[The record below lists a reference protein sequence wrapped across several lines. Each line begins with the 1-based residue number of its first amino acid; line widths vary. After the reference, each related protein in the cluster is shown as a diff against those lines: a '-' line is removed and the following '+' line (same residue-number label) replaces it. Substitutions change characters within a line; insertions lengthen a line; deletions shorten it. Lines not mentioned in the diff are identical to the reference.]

1 MMFKH
6 ILLPTDGSRL
16 SEIAIF
22 NGIEL
27 ARQHGARITGLYAM
41 PEFHLLSY
49 RAAAID
55 ETRDHF
61 AKDAQDHAQ
70 RYLDFVRRTAEEAR
84 VECATVS
91 ELSDHPH
98 DAICKAARR
107 LGCDLILMASHGKRG
122 LISTLLGS
130 ETQRVLAQSEV
141 PVLVWR
147 APPPTP

>member
-16 SEIAIF
+16 SEIAVF

-27 ARQHGARITGLYAM
+27 ARQHGARVTAIHVM

-55 ETRDHF
+55 ESHDHF
-61 AKDAQDHAQ
+61 AQDAQAHAQ
-70 RYLDFVRRTAEEAR
+70 RYLDFVRRTADEAK
-84 VECATVS
+84 VECATIA

-107 LGCDLILMASHGKRG
+107 LGCDLIVMASHGKRG
-122 LISTLLGS
+122 LVSLLLGS
-130 ETQRVLAQSEV
+130 ETQRVLAHSEV

-147 APPPTP
+147 AGTP

>member
-1 MMFKH
+1 MFKH

-27 ARQHGARITGLYAM
+27 ARQHGARVTGLHAM

-49 RAAAID
+49 RAAALD
-55 ETRDHF
+55 ESRDHF
-61 AKDAQDHAQ
+61 AQDAQAHAE
-70 RYLDFVRRTAEEAR
+70 RHLEFIRRIADEAR
-84 VECATVS
+84 VECATVA

-98 DAICKAARR
+98 DAIVKAARR
-107 LGCDLILMASHGKRG
+107 LSCDLILMASHGRRG

-130 ETQRVLAQSEV
+130 ETQRVLAHSEV
-141 PVLVWR
+141 PVMVWR
-147 APPPTP
+147 APASAG

>member
-1 MMFKH
+1 MFKH

-16 SEIAIF
+16 SELAVF
-22 NGIEL
+22 QGVEL
-27 ARQHGARITGLYAM
+27 ARQHGARVTGLHAM

-61 AKDAQDHAQ
+61 AQDAQVHAQ
-70 RYLDFVRRTAEEAR
+70 QYLDFVRRTATEAR
-84 VECATVS
+84 VECATVA

-107 LGCDLILMASHGKRG
+107 LGCDLIVMASHGKRG
-122 LISTLLGS
+122 IVSLLLGS
-130 ETQRVLAQSEV
+130 ETQRVLAHSEV

-147 APPPTP
+147 SSEA

>member
-27 ARQHGARITGLYAM
+27 ARQHGARVTGLHAM

-61 AKDAQDHAQ
+61 AQDAQDHAQ

-98 DAICKAARR
+98 DAICRAARR
-107 LGCDLILMASHGKRG
+107 LGCDLILMASHGRRG
-122 LISTLLGS
+122 VQGVLLGS
-130 ETQRVLAQSEV
+130 ETQKVLTHSKV
-141 PVLVWR
+141 PVLVYR
-147 APPPTP
+147 